1 MICTPGTDVLM
12 ICDKAR
18 RNLEMYTQA
27 EASRLREN
35 VERLTGV
42 ILRI

>member
-1 MICTPGTDVLM
+1 
-12 ICDKAR
+12 
-18 RNLEMYTQA
+18 MYTQA

-42 ILRI
+42 ILPQNIKCE